1 MPIIANKLLVNGI
14 EPAPVLT
21 QEHLTAIAAVRP
33 IAGQELPSAP
43 HIEKLNP
50 VVHSTDI
57 RHTVRNAPLKSS
69 KYMQDI
75 LNYK

>member
-1 MPIIANKLLVNGI
+1 MPLITNKLLVNGI

-21 QEHLTAIAAVRP
+21 QEHLAAIAAVRP
-33 IAGQELPSAP
+33 IAGQELPPAP
-43 HIEKLNP
+43 YVEKPNP
-50 VVHSTDI
+50 VIDSTDI

-75 LNYK
+75 VNYK